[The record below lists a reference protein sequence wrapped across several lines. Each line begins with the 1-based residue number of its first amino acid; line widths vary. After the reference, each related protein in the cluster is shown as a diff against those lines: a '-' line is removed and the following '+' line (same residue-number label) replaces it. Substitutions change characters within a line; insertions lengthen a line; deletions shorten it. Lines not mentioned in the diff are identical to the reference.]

1 MSIDIISNLYNVF
14 TIENNKE
21 NIWRIF
27 MKIGII
33 VVPMSFYVYASTNTR
48 RIRIKRKYKYVKSG
62 MTSFMIIDMDE
73 NHYSLNNSIWFWKWD
88 AIEDWYSLDKEREIN
103 IKFYGYRIPILSL
116 FPNIYSYSNYQLY

>member
-88 AIEDWYSLDKEREIN
+88 AIEDWYSLDNEREIN

>member
-1 MSIDIISNLYNVF
+1 
-14 TIENNKE
+14 
-21 NIWRIF
+21 
-27 MKIGII
+27 MKMGII
-33 VVPMSFYVYASTNTR
+33 IVPMTFYVYLSTNTR